1 MTVVRFA
8 GALLGALL
16 FVTPARAQEAP
27 DFNWEGALAAG
38 TTLEVLGINGRIEA
52 GPASGGTASVQ
63 ATREAKRG
71 ADPEDVT
78 MAVTEHAGG
87 VRICAVYPTRDGGR
101 TTCDEDG
108 IHGRMEDNDVEV
120 NFVVAVPTGVRFH
133 PTTVNGGI
141 EANDLRGDVKAQS
154 VNGGIMVFGT
164 GTVEA
169 KTVNGEIDAGIGS
182 DSWTGTLSF
191 ETVNGQISVRL
202 PATVSAEVEAETV
215 NGGLSSDFPLTM
227 RPGRSWGP
235 RRMEGTIGKGGSR
248 LTLETVNGGIEL
260 RRG

>member
-1 MTVVRFA
+1 MRVVKLG

-16 FVTPARAQEAP
+16 SVAPSTAQEAA

-38 TTLEVLGINGRIEA
+38 TTLEVLGINGRIKA

-63 ATREAKRG
+63 ATKEAKRG

-78 MAVTEHAGG
+78 VAVTEHAGG

-101 TTCDEDG
+101 TTCNEDG
-108 IHGRMEDNDVEV
+108 IRGRMEDNDVEL

-133 PTTVNGGI
+133 ARTVNGGI
-141 EANDLRGDVKAQS
+141 DADGLRGDVRAAS
-154 VNGGIMVFGT
+154 VNGGITVFGT

-169 KTVNGEIDAGIGS
+169 ETVNGRIEAGIGS

-191 ETVNGQISVRL
+191 ETVNGAISVHL
-202 PATVSAEVEAETV
+202 PATVGAEVEAETV

-227 RPGRSWGP
+227 QPGRSWGP
-235 RRMEGTIGKGGSR
+235 RRMQGTIGRGGGR
-248 LTLETVNGGIEL
+248 LSLETVNGGIEL
-260 RRG
+260 RRS